1 VAGKSKRASGGR
13 STAPELSS
21 QEERRPFRVQQLVPV
36 FGPDGRH
43 PPRVTLRHA
52 PVVLGREPDG
62 DGIALDDPEASRRH
76 AVVEASAEGWT
87 VRDLGSHNGTWVDA
101 RRCDQAP
108 LQHGSVLRL
117 GRSLVLFL
125 DQWVL
130 PGELRVPETSLQ
142 GMSLPMQRL
151 RREIAQVA
159 PTAVPVLVLGET
171 GVGKELVAREIH
183 RLSQRA
189 GDLVA
194 VNCAA
199 IPPSLAEAELF
210 GHLSG
215 AFTGATQSRD
225 GLMAAAHRGTLFL
238 DEVGELPL
246 EVQPKLLRALA
257 EGEVRPVGGSALR
270 RVDAR
275 VVSATR
281 RPLVADAHA
290 DSFRA
295 DLYARL
301 AGWRLEV
308 PPLRAR
314 REDILPLAMHFLAR
328 SARSVGLSTHAAEAL
343 LLHGYPFN
351 VRELERAMEASAV
364 RASGEPMLRRSH
376 LPSEIATVSAPRP
389 APAEPEPKRPTPI
402 VPEALVPPSE
412 TPDRAALVRILEHF
426 GGNVERTASYFGK
439 NRKQIY
445 RWLEAEGLDPAD
457 FRGSPG

>member
-1 VAGKSKRASGGR
+1 VGTSKRGSGGR
-13 STAPELSS
+13 STAPELGS

-52 PVVLGREPDG
+52 PLVLGREPEEE
-62 DGIALDDPEASRRH
+62 GIALDDPEASRRH
-76 AVVEASAEGWT
+76 AAVEPSRDGWA
-87 VRDLGSHNGTWVDA
+87 VRDLGSHNGTYLDGV
-101 RRCDQAP
+101 RCEGGV
-108 LQHGSVLRL
+108 LRHGSVLRL

-125 DQWVL
+125 DQWVDA
-130 PGELRVPETSLQ
+130 GEPRTPETSLK

-159 PTAVPVLVLGET
+159 PTTVPVLVLGET

-183 RLSQRA
+183 RLSQRP
-189 GDLVA
+189 GELVA

-199 IPPSLAEAELF
+199 IPASLAEAELF

-215 AFTGATQSRD
+215 AFTGAAQSRD

-238 DEVGELPL
+238 DEIGELPAD
-246 EVQPKLLRALA
+246 VQPKLLRALA
-257 EGEVRPVGGSALR
+257 DGEVRPVGGSAVR

-275 VVSATR
+275 IVSATR
-281 RPLVADAHA
+281 RALVEDAR
-290 DSFRA
+290 SETFRA

-308 PPLRAR
+308 PPLRDR
-314 REDILPLAMHFLAR
+314 KEDILPLAMHFLAAAG
-328 SARSVGLSTHAAEAL
+328 ARAGLSTHAAEAL
-343 LLHGYPFN
+343 LLHDYPFN
-351 VRELERAMEASAV
+351 VRELERAMAASAV
-364 RASGEPMLRRSH
+364 RAHGEPMLRRTH
-376 LPSEIATVSAPRP
+376 LPSEMAPAAARRP
-389 APAEPEPKRPTPI
+389 APADTGPKRPTPI
-402 VPEALVPPSE
+402 VPEALVPDSD
-412 TPDRAALVRILEHF
+412 TPDRAALVRVLEHF

-457 FRGSPG
+457 FR

>member
-1 VAGKSKRASGGR
+1 MVGKSKRGSTGR
-13 STAPELSS
+13 STAPELAS
-21 QEERRPFRVQQLVPV
+21 QEERTPFRVQQLVPV

-43 PPRVTLRHA
+43 PPRLTLHHA
-52 PVVLGREPDG
+52 TVVIGREPEG
-62 DGIALDDPEASRRH
+62 EGLPLEDPEASRRH
-76 AVVEASAEGWT
+76 AVVEPSSEGWT
-87 VRDLGSHNGTWVDA
+87 VRDLGSHNGTWVDGI
-101 RRCDQAP
+101 RCETSV
-108 LQHGSVLRL
+108 LRHGSVLRL
-117 GRSLVLFL
+117 GRSVVLFL
-125 DQWVL
+125 EQWVF
-130 PGELRVPETSLQ
+130 PGELRTAETSLR

-159 PTAVPVLVLGET
+159 PTGVPVLVLGET

-189 GDLVA
+189 GELVA

-215 AFTGATQSRD
+215 AFTGAVTSRD

-238 DEVGELPL
+238 DEVGELPA

-257 EGEVRPVGGSALR
+257 EGEVRPVGGSGVR

-275 VVSATR
+275 IVSATR

-290 DSFRA
+290 DTFRA

-308 PPLRAR
+308 PPLRER
-314 REDILPLAMHFLAR
+314 REDILPLAMHFLSR
-328 SARSVGLSTHAAEAL
+328 SAERLGLSTHAAEAL
-343 LLHGYPFN
+343 LLYPYPFN

-364 RASGEPMLRRSH
+364 RAHGEPMLRRAH
-376 LPSEIATVSAPRP
+376 LPPEIAAVLDRGPSP
-389 APAEPEPKRPTPI
+389 ADTGPKRPTPI

-412 TPDRAALVRILEHF
+412 TPDREALVRILEHF

-457 FRGSPG
+457 FR